1 MPNEH
6 PPLSLTEV
14 HRDAVKDANSSWSE
28 TDKLYVSVCSALVG
42 LAAIYGWDKP
52 WSKVSTTFVG
62 VLLLWLALN
71 WALLINRYR
80 KKICRSLEALSRVQ
94 DDPEFREHFCAEQK
108 RFRDD
113 WWLDY
118 LIVLIV
124 SFMSL
129 CLFGLAT
136 ASRWLDTGS
145 ISE

>member
-1 MPNEH
+1 MPNKH

-28 TDKLYVSVCSALVG
+28 TDKLYVSVCSALVA

-52 WSKVSTTFVG
+52 WSKVSTIFVG

-71 WALLINRYR
+71 WTLLINRYR
-80 KKICRSLEALSRVQ
+80 KKIRRSLETLCRVQ
-94 DDPEFREHFCAEQK
+94 DDPEIREHFCAEQK
-108 RFRDD
+108 RFRRDR
-113 WWLDY
+113 LDY

-129 CLFGLAT
+129 CMIGLAT
-136 ASRWLDTGS
+136 ASKWLDAGS
-145 ISE
+145 ISK